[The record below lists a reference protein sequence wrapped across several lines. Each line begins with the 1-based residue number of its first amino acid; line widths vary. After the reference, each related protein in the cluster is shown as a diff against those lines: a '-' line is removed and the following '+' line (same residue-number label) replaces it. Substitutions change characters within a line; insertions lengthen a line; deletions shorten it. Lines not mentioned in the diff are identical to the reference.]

1 MRLNVGLAT
10 LGPPYK
16 RPILRHRSRLFDK
29 LSGLLRPSRELDS
42 MAMIARFPP
51 MRWLALAAGLGM
63 VVALASPASAQQ
75 PGDKAQQPADKDWAQ
90 PPKELPRAER
100 GEPTYNLDTL
110 FAALKIAPDEAS
122 AKAIEQR
129 IWALWMN
136 SGSDTCTLLM
146 TRVKVAT
153 DAKDYDLALK
163 LLNAIVEINP
173 DYVEAWNQRATIHYL
188 KHDFGHAI
196 ADLREVLVREPRHFG
211 ALSGLGM
218 MLQEIG
224 DDKDALTVYRK
235 ALAIDPHLEHI
246 PEVVKT
252 LAEKV
257 EGREI

>member
-1 MRLNVGLAT
+1 MQSTVLAF
-10 LGPPYK
+10 GCAAV
-16 RPILRHRSRLFDK
+16 I
-29 LSGLLRPSRELDS
+29 
-42 MAMIARFPP
+42 
-51 MRWLALAAGLGM
+51 ALAAP
-63 VVALASPASAQQ
+63 VSAQQ
-75 PGDKAQQPADKDWAQ
+75 PHDKGWVQ
-90 PPKELPRAER
+90 PPKDLPRAER

-110 FAALKIAPDEAS
+110 FAALKIAPDDSS

-129 IWALWMN
+129 IWALWMD
-136 SGSDTCTLLM
+136 SGSDTCALLM

-163 LLNAIVEINP
+163 LLNAIVEIKS

-188 KHDFGHAI
+188 NHDFGHAI
-196 ADLREVLVREPRHFG
+196 EDIREVLAREPRHFG

-224 DDKDALTVYRK
+224 DDKDALAAYRK

-246 PEVVKT
+246 PDVVKT
-252 LAEKV
+252 LTDKV